1 MKKKY
6 WLLLIL
12 AILFYVPN
20 TYAFDSNNYRYKG
33 LCGTFEVTSLKRD
46 GSIEAKGC
54 YGSYNEAKN
63 YMTSIGTEDLV
74 IMTKVNGETAI
85 IDANY
90 ALLDLT
96 ANQEGLTYYYTNS
109 DLSGSA
115 YTYMD
120 NSYSYGGV
128 DGLHVDSTY
137 SSRSGWVA
145 KVQIANF
152 TGWIKKSAYEIVP
165 LTWVNSAS
173 HYIVSNDDIR
183 HTYITRVQN
192 DYSNTYGRTIGPKPS
207 MLPVGTY
214 YSYDGHYFY
223 TDLATLIRDVKNNT
237 HNNSV
242 NKNNAYY
249 NYYMYLSNHTKTSYS
264 SININEYIRNNM
276 GYYRNVY
283 GNAAGSGA
291 SRLYGM
297 GTFFYHAQ
305 EKYGVNA
312 ILSLSLSRNET
323 GNGRSNLAIN
333 KNNGFG
339 LNAVDSNP
347 TQAANWY
354 ATFSNSILGYASK
367 WITYGYAHPRDWRYY
382 GPQFGDK
389 WIGMN
394 VKYASDTYWSEKMA
408 ANYYSLDKAFGLQDY
423 DNYQLGVVNAR
434 MNSYLSPSYSSKV
447 PYIYTEKEDTVVI
460 VDEVEMNN
468 EKWYKV
474 ISDLNMDSNGNE
486 ITSGPYNWHSYV
498 YVPTSQVT
506 KINTAKNGYM
516 DPNNI
521 IEYEDQDY
529 EYDLYIENAELKPKV
544 AVTVKDTPYYYESTL
559 TTKTGSTLLNN
570 HYVMVYTAAYQNGVP
585 VSYLVT
591 SDYWHDQKEWVS
603 ADSIRFV
610 TSAYGRANVKVSG
623 NQYTWVNY
631 NTEDASYSVIGGLYD
646 YTYVPILE
654 TLNVNG
660 VIWYKVPVNLTGND
674 NVTGYT
680 LAHYSNDVFI
690 KEYSYTS
697 GNNQPVI
704 IAKDKTLIEQDSFDP
719 KKDVTASDAE
729 DGDLTSKIEIIENTV
744 NTRTPGVYKVT
755 YKVKDSTNN
764 EIRLTIKVTVKEN
777 KAPEITASDKKLYVG
792 DTFKPLDNV
801 KANDPEDGDLTSKIK
816 VVENT
821 VNTKK
826 EGTYKVIYE
835 VTDNRNKKTTKEI
848 KVIVKE
854 KIDINLDTL
863 KWTDLEK
870 LQEKESIF
878 FYDYL
883 KEVNNNLEIKGYNVI
898 RGINNNLDTNISYVL
913 AFISL
918 DNNKVYMNP
927 INRIKD
933 KAEITRPVNS
943 TDKEDYSYSWF
954 KGNINLKDIPDGDYK
969 VYIISISEEGE
980 YSKSVISNT
989 VLRTQVASYEGDKT
1003 VTTRNNYLDDDIA
1016 LEFIIRSE
1024 KIEEKTT
1031 KSVYNIYNQY
1041 RTLEFNNNN
1050 LHIKGTS
1057 YSYGMNLS
1065 KSTKVERKLILENT
1079 SNYKKYSY
1087 DLSSIDNGLYV
1098 VGTTLGDKL
1107 DKDRAWFDKEV
1118 DISSLPKGEYAIYIS
1133 TISNV
1138 KDYGE
1143 LTELLG
1149 KDLSKITATIN
1160 NKKYSFSVN
1169 KDKRYRIELKVE

>member
-6 WLLLIL
+6 WLLLLL

-128 DGLHVDSTY
+128 DGLHVDSAN

-460 VDEVEMNN
+460 VDEVEKNN

-559 TTKTGSTLLNN
+559 TTQTGSTLLNN

-680 LAHYSNDVFI
+680 LAHYSNEVFI

-719 KKDVTASDAE
+719 KKEVTASDAE

-755 YKVKDSTNN
+755 YKVKDSSNN

-777 KAPEITASDKKLYVG
+777 KAPEITASDKKLYIG
-792 DTFKPLDNV
+792 DTFKPLDNIN
-801 KANDPEDGDLTSKIK
+801 ANDAEDGDLTSKIK

-854 KIDINLDTL
+854 KIIIDYNNTSIEELIKNDSEGEFYLNTIEWDSN
-863 KWTDLEK
+863 K
-870 LQEKESIF
+870 KEFTIDG
-878 FYDYL
+878 YCIL
-883 KEVNNNLEIKGYNVI
+883 LNNNNEDKEYSLLIVNKDSKEIFAI
-898 RGINNNLDTNISYVL
+898 D
-913 AFISL
+913 
-918 DNNKVYMNP
+918 
-927 INRIKD
+927 
-933 KAEITRPVNS
+933 VNS
-943 TDKEDYSYSWF
+943 WTKDTPYDLGTDNGKDYSNSWF
-954 KGNINLKDIPDGDYK
+954 KGTIDLSNISNGDYSIYMLAKNNDNYTVQIVNNFLNRKITRRGKTETRGYSFK
-969 VYIISISEEGE
+969 VQQRTKIKEVELSVRDELITTVEAPTNRNMVNGFDEIKWDNNKLYIYG
-980 YSKSVISNT
+980 
-989 VLRTQVASYEGDKT
+989 
-1003 VTTRNNYLDDDIA
+1003 
-1016 LEFIIRSE
+1016 
-1024 KIEEKTT
+1024 
-1031 KSVYNIYNQY
+1031 
-1041 RTLEFNNNN
+1041 
-1050 LHIKGTS
+1050 
-1057 YSYGMNLS
+1057 YSYDYQGVYDDSS
-1065 KSTKVERKLILENT
+1065 KVTRKLIIENQKT
-1079 SNYKKYSY
+1079 YNQTM
-1087 DLSSIDNGLYV
+1087 ID
-1098 VGTTLGDKL
+1098 VGSVKGPFTLTTLDKK
-1107 DKDRAWFDKEV
+1107 DKTYAWYEKS
-1118 DISSLPKGEYAIYIS
+1118 I
-1133 TISNV
+1133 
-1138 KDYGE
+1138 
-1143 LTELLG
+1143 
-1149 KDLSKITATIN
+1149 DLSKLEKGTYTLYVYTKTSNAENYDEIPDMLKNLNQTTTIN
-1160 NKKYSFSVN
+1160 NKKYTIYCNRSKNNRV
-1169 KDKRYRIELKVE
+1169 ELKIE

>member
-6 WLLLIL
+6 WLLLLL

-128 DGLHVDSTY
+128 DGLHVDSAN

-460 VDEVEMNN
+460 VDEVEKNN

-559 TTKTGSTLLNN
+559 TTQTGSTLLNN

-680 LAHYSNDVFI
+680 LAHYSNEVFI

-719 KKDVTASDAE
+719 KKEVTASDAE

-755 YKVKDSTNN
+755 YKVKDSSNN

-777 KAPEITASDKKLYVG
+777 KAPEITASDKKLYIG
-792 DTFKPLDNV
+792 DTFKPLDNIN
-801 KANDPEDGDLTSKIK
+801 ANDAEDGDLTSKIK

-854 KIDINLDTL
+854 KIIIDYNNTSIEELIKNDSEGEFYLNTIEWDSN
-863 KWTDLEK
+863 K
-870 LQEKESIF
+870 KEFTIDG
-878 FYDYL
+878 YCIL
-883 KEVNNNLEIKGYNVI
+883 LNNNNEDKEYSLLIVNKDSKEIFAI
-898 RGINNNLDTNISYVL
+898 D
-913 AFISL
+913 
-918 DNNKVYMNP
+918 
-927 INRIKD
+927 
-933 KAEITRPVNS
+933 VNS
-943 TDKEDYSYSWF
+943 WTKDTPYDLGTENGYSYSNSWF
-954 KGNINLKDIPDGDYK
+954 KGTIDLSNISNGDYSIYMLAKNNDNYTVQIVNNFLNRKITRRGKTETRGYSFK
-969 VYIISISEEGE
+969 VQQRTKIKEVELSVRDELITTVEAPTNRNMVNGFDEIKWDNNKLYIYG
-980 YSKSVISNT
+980 
-989 VLRTQVASYEGDKT
+989 
-1003 VTTRNNYLDDDIA
+1003 
-1016 LEFIIRSE
+1016 
-1024 KIEEKTT
+1024 
-1031 KSVYNIYNQY
+1031 
-1041 RTLEFNNNN
+1041 
-1050 LHIKGTS
+1050 
-1057 YSYGMNLS
+1057 YSYDYQGVYDDSS
-1065 KSTKVERKLILENT
+1065 KVTRKLIIENQKT
-1079 SNYKKYSY
+1079 YNQTM
-1087 DLSSIDNGLYV
+1087 ID
-1098 VGTTLGDKL
+1098 VGSVKGPFTLTTLDKK
-1107 DKDRAWFDKEV
+1107 DKTYAWYEKS
-1118 DISSLPKGEYAIYIS
+1118 I
-1133 TISNV
+1133 
-1138 KDYGE
+1138 
-1143 LTELLG
+1143 
-1149 KDLSKITATIN
+1149 DLSKLEKGTYTLYVYTKTSNAENYDEIPDMLKNLNQTTTIN
-1160 NKKYSFSVN
+1160 NKKYTIYCNRSKNNRV
-1169 KDKRYRIELKVE
+1169 ELKIE

>member
-6 WLLLIL
+6 WLLLLL

-96 ANQEGLTYYYTNS
+96 VNQEGLTYYYTNS

-128 DGLHVDSTY
+128 DGLHVDSAY

-183 HTYITRVQN
+183 HTYITKVQN

-223 TDLATLIRDVKNNT
+223 TDLATLIRDIKNNT
-237 HNNSV
+237 HNNSA

-423 DNYQLGVVNAR
+423 DNYQLGVVKAR

-460 VDEVEMNN
+460 VDEVEQNN

-521 IEYEDQDY
+521 IEYEDKDY

-559 TTKTGSTLLNN
+559 TTKTGSILLKNR
-570 HYVMVYTAAYQNGVP
+570 YVMVYTTAYQNGVP

-631 NTEDASYSVIGGLYD
+631 NTEDASYSVISGLYD
-646 YTYVPILE
+646 YTFVPILE

-697 GNNQPVI
+697 GNNKPVI
-704 IAKDKTLIEQDSFDP
+704 LAKDKTLIEQDSFDP

-854 KIDINLDTL
+854 KIIIDYNNTSIEELIKNDSEGEFYLNTIEWDSNKKEFTIDGYCIL
-863 KWTDLEK
+863 LNNNNE
-870 LQEKESIF
+870 EKEYSLLFVNKDSKEIF
-878 FYDYL
+878 AID
-883 KEVNNNLEIKGYNVI
+883 
-898 RGINNNLDTNISYVL
+898 
-913 AFISL
+913 
-918 DNNKVYMNP
+918 
-927 INRIKD
+927 
-933 KAEITRPVNS
+933 VNS
-943 TDKEDYSYSWF
+943 WTKDTPYDLGTENGYSYSNSWF
-954 KGNINLKDIPDGDYK
+954 KGTIDLSNISNGDYSIYMLAKNIDNYTVQIVNNFLNRKITRRGENETHGYSFK
-969 VYIISISEEGE
+969 VQQRTKIKEVELSVRDELITTVEAPTNRNMVNGFDEIKWDNNKLYIYG
-980 YSKSVISNT
+980 
-989 VLRTQVASYEGDKT
+989 
-1003 VTTRNNYLDDDIA
+1003 
-1016 LEFIIRSE
+1016 
-1024 KIEEKTT
+1024 
-1031 KSVYNIYNQY
+1031 
-1041 RTLEFNNNN
+1041 
-1050 LHIKGTS
+1050 
-1057 YSYGMNLS
+1057 YSYDYQGVYDDSS
-1065 KSTKVERKLILENT
+1065 KVTRKLIIENQKT
-1079 SNYKKYSY
+1079 YNQTM
-1087 DLSSIDNGLYV
+1087 ID
-1098 VGTTLGDKL
+1098 VGSVKGPFTLTTLDKK
-1107 DKDRAWFDKEV
+1107 DKTYAWYEKS
-1118 DISSLPKGEYAIYIS
+1118 I
-1133 TISNV
+1133 
-1138 KDYGE
+1138 
-1143 LTELLG
+1143 
-1149 KDLSKITATIN
+1149 DLSKLEKGTYTLYVYTKTSNAENYDEIPDMLKNLNQTTTIN
-1160 NKKYSFSVN
+1160 NKKYTIYCNRSKNNRV
-1169 KDKRYRIELKVE
+1169 ELKIE